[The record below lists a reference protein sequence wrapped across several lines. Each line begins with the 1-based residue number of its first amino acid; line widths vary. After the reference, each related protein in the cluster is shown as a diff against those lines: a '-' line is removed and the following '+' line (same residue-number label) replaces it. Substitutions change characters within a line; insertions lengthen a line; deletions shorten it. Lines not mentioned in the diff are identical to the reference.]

1 MIRINM
7 GLFKNH
13 FVVLGLVAAGLLFLA
28 LSSGSSETSL
38 LSERM
43 VDWKSVN
50 LEDEEV
56 TPLAKNLLNQIKNDQ
71 IVEKSARV
79 EVKHTILHTYL
90 VCIEYETILSFKI

>member
-7 GLFKNH
+7 GLFKNP
-13 FVVLGLVAAGLLFLA
+13 FVVLGLVAAVLLFLA

-79 EVKHTILHTYL
+79 EVSIF
-90 VCIEYETILSFKI
+90 CIHIWFA

>member
-7 GLFKNH
+7 GLLKNP

-56 TPLAKNLLNQIKNDQ
+56 KPLAKNVLNQIKNDQ

-79 EVKHTILHTYL
+79 EVSIF
-90 VCIEYETILSFKI
+90 CIFA

>member
-7 GLFKNH
+7 GLFKNP

-79 EVKHTILHTYL
+79 EVSKILH
-90 VCIEYETILSFKI
+90 IRFA

>member
-7 GLFKNH
+7 GLFRNP

-79 EVKHTILHTYL
+79 EVSIFCISDLHR
-90 VCIEYETILSFKI
+90 I

>member
-1 MIRINM
+1 M
-7 GLFKNH
+7 
-13 FVVLGLVAAGLLFLA
+13 VLGLVAAGLLFLA

-56 TPLAKNLLNQIKNDQ
+56 TSLAKNLLNQIKNDQ

-79 EVKHTILHTYL
+79 EVSIFCISGLHR
-90 VCIEYETILSFKI
+90 I

>member
-7 GLFKNH
+7 GLLKNP
-13 FVVLGLVAAGLLFLA
+13 FVVLGLVAAVLLFLA

-56 TPLAKNLLNQIKNDQ
+56 TPLAKNLLNQIKNHQ

-79 EVKHTILHTYL
+79 EVSIFCISGLHR
-90 VCIEYETILSFKI
+90 I

>member
-7 GLFKNH
+7 GLLKNP
-13 FVVLGLVAAGLLFLA
+13 FVVLGLVAVGLLFLA

-56 TPLAKNLLNQIKNDQ
+56 KPLAKDILNQIKNYQ
-71 IVEKSARV
+71 IVEKSTRG
-79 EVKHTILHTYL
+79 EVSIFWIFASNMKQFYLSIHT
-90 VCIEYETILSFKI
+90 

>member
-7 GLFKNH
+7 GLLKNP

-56 TPLAKNLLNQIKNDQ
+56 KPLAKDVLNQIKNDQ
-71 IVEKSARV
+71 IVEKSTRV
-79 EVKHTILHTYL
+79 EVSIFAQNT
-90 VCIEYETILSFKI
+90 YETILSINI

>member
-7 GLFKNH
+7 GLLKNP

-56 TPLAKNLLNQIKNDQ
+56 TPLAKDVLNQIKNDQ
-71 IVEKSARV
+71 IVEKSTRV
-79 EVKHTILHTYL
+79 EVSIFAQNT
-90 VCIEYETILSFKI
+90 YETILSINI

>member
-7 GLFKNH
+7 GLLKNP

-28 LSSGSSETSL
+28 LNSGSSETSL

-56 TPLAKNLLNQIKNDQ
+56 KPLAKDILNQIKNDQ
-71 IVEKSARV
+71 IVEKSTRV
-79 EVKHTILHTYL
+79 EVSIFWIFASNMKQFYLSIHT
-90 VCIEYETILSFKI
+90 

>member
-7 GLFKNH
+7 GLLKNPI
-13 FVVLGLVAAGLLFLA
+13 VILGLVAAGLLFLA

-56 TPLAKNLLNQIKNDQ
+56 KPLAKDLLNQIKNDQ
-71 IVEKSARV
+71 IVEKSTRV
-79 EVKHTILHTYL
+79 EVSIFW
-90 VCIEYETILSFKI
+90 IFA